1 MGGREAVAENRDYET
16 NGASG
21 ARQNTFV
28 LKGADKRPRRT
39 QRENRPSLGRLKK
52 AARALHI
59 YAEVRKMFRDP
70 LKIHREFIA
79 MCLKGNKP

>member
-1 MGGREAVAENRDYET
+1 VAVDIDYEN

-21 ARQNTFV
+21 ARHDAHA

-52 AARALHI
+52 LPTLCTSMPKSEKCFGIRW
-59 YAEVRKMFRDP
+59 K
-70 LKIHREFIA
+70 FI
-79 MCLKGNKP
+79 GNSSPCA

>member
-1 MGGREAVAENRDYET
+1 MAEDIDYEN

-21 ARQNTFV
+21 ARQNAFA

-52 AARALHI
+52 TAHALHI
-59 YAEVRKMFRDP
+59 YAEVRKMSRDP

-79 MCLKGNKP
+79 ICLTGNRP